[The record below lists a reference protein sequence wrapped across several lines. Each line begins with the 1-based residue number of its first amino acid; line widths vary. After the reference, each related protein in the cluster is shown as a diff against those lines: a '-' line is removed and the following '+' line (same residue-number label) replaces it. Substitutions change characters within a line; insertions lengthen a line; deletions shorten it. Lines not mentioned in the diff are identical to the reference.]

1 MKKITIL
8 SHQGLGDLILCNA
21 IIRNYSQ
28 GYDYVYV
35 ITPENNFKMIQYMYR
50 DLDNVKVIYIDW
62 SEIVNNYHSDS
73 KMQKLISK
81 YNIYDSEFLKIG
93 FVNFSINYFDEFFYN
108 QIGLDFEK
116 RWSDF
121 YIKRDNDVELK
132 LFNDLGLK
140 EKSYILV
147 NNQSSNGDIDIQI
160 DNYIKNKDIN
170 IIFTSQI
177 TNNIFD
183 WCYVIENALE
193 IHTICSAFK
202 HLMDS
207 LDLSKCD
214 NLVYYYSSRDRNSY
228 TKSKNKWKYV

>member
-8 SHQGLGDLILCNA
+8 THQGLGDLILCNA
-21 IIRNYSQ
+21 IIRNYAKE
-28 GYDYVYV
+28 YDFVYV
-35 ITPENNFKMIQYMYR
+35 IAPENNHKTIQYMYR
-50 DLDNVKVIYIDW
+50 DLKNVEVIYIDW
-62 SEIVNNYHSDS
+62 GEIIRNYYSND
-73 KMQKLISK
+73 KMQVLLSK
-81 YNIYDSEFLKIG
+81 YDIYDSNFLKIG
-93 FVNFSINYFDEFFYN
+93 FVSFKDINYFDEFFYN

-116 RWSDF
+116 RWKDF
-121 YIKRDNDVELK
+121 YFERDNENELK
-132 LFNDLGLK
+132 LFNSLGLN
-140 EKSYILV
+140 EENYILV
-147 NNQSSNGDIDIQI
+147 NNQSSIGILNIPIDS
-160 DNYIKNKDIN
+160 YIKNKDKK

-214 NLVYYYSSRDRNSY
+214 NLVYYYSIKHSMYS
-228 TKSKNKWKYV
+228 KSKNNWKYV